1 MELLEAGLGHGRAVG
16 GVLRGERI
24 GRSSCEHDVVGLDRV
39 VAEDMNRRAVN
50 TRDGAAHDLAAVQ
63 EVRVGHE
70 DRVFPH
76 GVDRGTQRGCV
87 VDELVLLFDED
98 DVREGVQP
106 LCDRDASV
114 TSADDCDA
122 CHVFPPYEWTAS
134 IVSPG
139 GHECAC

>member
-1 MELLEAGLGHGRAVG
+1 MQLLKARFGHGGAVG

-24 GRSSCEHDVVGLDRV
+24 GRSGRKHDVVGLDRV
-39 VAEDMNRRAVN
+39 VAEDVNGRAVN

-63 EVRVGHE
+63 QVRVRHE
-70 DRVFPH
+70 DRMFPH

-87 VDELVLLFDED
+87 VDELVLLFDENN
-98 DVREGVQP
+98 VREGVQP